1 MQERQ
6 AECPQHV
13 STFNEAA
20 VEPSEPTVAPA
31 GGSQQALQPTV
42 CPGPGLPLIPRRV
55 AEQIKRNEYVDFA
68 ELPPAKG
75 KGKRPAHGLEGQVV
89 VVQAADLVRLRR
101 IISDL
106 ATWLQC
112 YAIYA
117 AVKGTLHPANIQELM
132 AYQAVIA
139 RASRKFKWPSW
150 IVYDQNFGQEAAG
163 NPSQSWVKVEPSLY
177 AQCFTGQEVQGEGWC
192 TTCQGVDH
200 STADCPFQPWKRPQ
214 LAAAHHHGGP
224 RRAKYAKS
232 LIGSGVIARMAGS
245 ASLPMFAMYVKA
257 LTQCHDAGASQGQP
271 RCRGKA
277 EHLPRNRT
285 LIIEHSKA

>member
-1 MQERQ
+1 ME
-6 AECPQHV
+6 
-13 STFNEAA
+13 T
-20 VEPSEPTVAPA
+20 SEPTVAPA

-75 KGKRPAHGLEGQVV
+75 KGKLPAHGLEGQVV
-89 VVQAADLVRLRR
+89 VVQAADLVRSRR
-101 IISDL
+101 IIPDL

-112 YAIYA
+112 YAIYV
-117 AVKGTLHPANIQELM
+117 AVKGTQQPASIPELM

-139 RASRKFKWPSW
+139 KASRKFKWPSW
-150 IVYDQNFGQEAAG
+150 IVYDQNFRQEAAG

-200 STADCPFQPWKRPQ
+200 STADCPFQPRKRPR
-214 LAAAHHHGGP
+214 LAMASSNPPPRGAKTSEVCQKFNRFGGDCSYGRKCKFAHVCEVCKGP
-224 RRAKYAKS
+224 HPVS
-232 LIGSGVIARMAGS
+232 
-245 ASLPMFAMYVKA
+245 
-257 LTQCHDAGASQGQP
+257 
-271 RCRGKA
+271 RCRSRPGPSQMQKEGGA
-277 EHLPRNRT
+277 PAWEQN
-285 LIIEHSKA
+285 IA